1 MPQNTVW
8 SSNERRVAAIAY
20 LRTTQDCVV
29 GKDQTGK
36 EFWDKIIERI
46 AQIEPQGE
54 NESRSP
60 SAIKSFIAAKILPDV
75 QKFNVSLTKVLSAKP
90 SGINDQQ
97 IINMAVAVH
106 LNKTAG
112 RDYEFRDFDPTKWP
126 NYSAW
131 LVLKNIRKFA
141 PPSPPTDLSPPAMDP
156 VVQTNL
162 EPIQNNEELSSLA
175 AIPVPTAES
184 VLTTTTTTMFT
195 PIGQKAAKRAF
206 YANKKMA
213 TDEVKRVEEVKR
225 IRLAMDERN
234 KLIGERN
241 ATQERS
247 KRIEELKTLLK
258 ITKNVDP
265 TLYETTRKEL
275 VALVTAPSVTV
286 TCTSKSTGTSSSI
299 GSVSSDDSRN
309 NDVSNDIGTD
319 HISVQNNGE
328 SNENNG
334 ENSSL

>member
-1 MPQNTVW
+1 
-8 SSNERRVAAIAY
+8 
-20 LRTTQDCVV
+20 
-29 GKDQTGK
+29 
-36 EFWDKIIERI
+36 
-46 AQIEPQGE
+46 
-54 NESRSP
+54 
-60 SAIKSFIAAKILPDV
+60 
-75 QKFNVSLTKVLSAKP
+75 
-90 SGINDQQ
+90 
-97 IINMAVAVH
+97 
-106 LNKTAG
+106 
-112 RDYEFRDFDPTKWP
+112 
-126 NYSAW
+126 
-131 LVLKNIRKFA
+131 
-141 PPSPPTDLSPPAMDP
+141 
-156 VVQTNL
+156 
-162 EPIQNNEELSSLA
+162 
-175 AIPVPTAES
+175 
-184 VLTTTTTTMFT
+184 
-195 PIGQKAAKRAF
+195 
-206 YANKKMA
+206 MA